1 MEVQC
6 MLDINFEL
14 NSGTADDNAI
24 NGVVLVFDNEPFRQ
38 GNKNNFAEL
47 NKRIELL
54 EKKVKR
60 LEMFN
65 EALAKKA
72 KEIYLNEKK
81 KNSHN
86 KKNN

>member
-1 MEVQC
+1 

-14 NSGTADDNAI
+14 NSGTAD
-24 NGVVLVFDNEPFRQ
+24 DNEPFRQ

-54 EKKVKR
+54 EKKVKW

-72 KEIYLNEKK
+72 REISLNLKK

>member
-1 MEVQC
+1 MI
-6 MLDINFEL
+6 ML
-14 NSGTADDNAI
+14 STALCLCLIMN
-24 NGVVLVFDNEPFRQ
+24 LFRQ

-72 KEIYLNEKK
+72 KEISLNEKK